1 MKEAALGRPLQR
13 ARITA
18 FCMSTI
24 ESGWRYNILAFASHK
39 LLCSIRKYVSHFHL
53 QNLDT
58 ELMDGVLPRQHIVT
72 KRHFLRI
79 LHYKGTLKSCC
90 CCHFSRPQ
98 IGHKNSSSPPPT
110 PTTTSR
116 ESETKTQQ
124 DTQRRTRTQ
133 HNRSSDDSDWWKQ
146 QQAQG
151 PGRVQASHPNPNPN
165 PKTGFTKTL
174 KTKKRRTTQ
183 ECGKLIHVT
192 HSHTLFA
199 FCSNRY
205 LAMKCVEIKLQNSC
219 YLVYCQ

>member
-18 FCMSTI
+18 FGMSTI

-90 CCHFSRPQ
+90 CCHFSWPQ

-124 DTQRRTRTQ
+124 DTQRRTRTHSTTAVATTAIDESNSKRKDQ
-133 HNRSSDDSDWWKQ
+133 DESGPPTQTLTLILKLDSRK
-146 QQAQG
+146 
-151 PGRVQASHPNPNPN
+151 P
-165 PKTGFTKTL
+165 
-174 KTKKRRTTQ
+174 
-183 ECGKLIHVT
+183 
-192 HSHTLFA
+192 
-199 FCSNRY
+199 
-205 LAMKCVEIKLQNSC
+205 
-219 YLVYCQ
+219 